1 MENSWGRRCESEENL
16 WKVSSF
22 YSIISM
28 GTEILTKFARILMNI
43 LHWSNTHQQQP
54 KQVYDFSFAN
64 TTPVYTAADGR
75 VHVFCAPMQPLPRN
89 SISLFA
95 NVRVHW
101 VFPHFLCTIVMT
113 CFPWKLDIRLARVG
127 LHFFFSLCLYYVL
140 LFRFV
145 RSFFLLIYNVQQSAP
160 GIFSR
165 SSEFHAVTVNSA
177 LLSFT
182 FSMPYCR
189 TTVCK
194 NRWM

>member
-1 MENSWGRRCESEENL
+1 MRSSMWIRRKL
-16 WKVSSF
+16 VKGFVVLF
-22 YSIISM
+22 YYIN
-28 GTEILTKFARILMNI
+28 GHGNTNEIRTDFDEYSALEQQ
-43 LHWSNTHQQQP
+43 HQQQP

-177 LLSFT
+177 LLSCT